1 MKQENPT
8 LWRDRAEDALRP
20 APRPGRFVV
29 DRWQVLQLVKDTA
42 KLTGI
47 GEREIAVL
55 GAHLSVLTKGP
66 VSASQ
71 LLISYAQVT
80 GLLERANCMDERR
93 FRRGEARLEQ
103 LGFLTRKLSANARR
117 FPVRD
122 GSGRVVDAYGVDL
135 RPLFLKIAELE
146 DMRAR
151 QLHEAQQLRALTTRI
166 SARVSAVKRRAIAV
180 LGYIPEV
187 LAATA
192 QAVRNLLRRT
202 GVSPSEMIMA
212 EQALVA
218 LETELLSEPSPA
230 PTPVAADTKT
240 ADDRQ
245 IDRHIESPKK
255 ETTYEHSK
263 QRRSNEQP
271 ISTIWEKCTEISAVF
286 PERPRNTEELA
297 SRLFEFSSFL
307 GLGQKVVGE
316 ALEVLGIARFLMVL
330 DYLAGRIHSIAK
342 PQGYLKNMLK
352 KFLIGEA
359 IAGGCVVLDMRQYQH
374 L

>member
-1 MKQENPT
+1 M
-8 LWRDRAEDALRP
+8 RP

-66 VSASQ
+66 VSANQ

-180 LGYIPEV
+180 LGHVPEA
-187 LAATA
+187 LDATA
-192 QAVRNLLRRT
+192 RAVRNLLRRT
-202 GVSPSEMIMA
+202 GVSQAEMITA
-212 EQALVA
+212 EQKLAA
-218 LETELLSEPSPA
+218 LETELLSDCDTAPA
-230 PTPVAADTKT
+230 PVAADKT
-240 ADDRQ
+240 SADAGQ

-255 ETTYEHSK
+255 ESTNADDEPSK
-263 QRRSNEQP
+263 DLP
-271 ISTIWEKCTEISAVF
+271 ISTIWTKCTEVSAVF
-286 PERPRNTEELA
+286 PDTPRSTEELA

-307 GLGQKVVGE
+307 GLGQPVVRE
-316 ALEVLGIARFLMVL
+316 ALQVLGLAKSLMVL
-330 DYLAGRIHSIAK
+330 DYLAGKIHSITK
-342 PQGYLKNMLK
+342 PQGYLKNMLQK
-352 KFLIGEA
+352 YRAGEA
-359 IAGGCVVLDMRQYQH
+359 IAGGCVMQKTPRSSYL
-374 L
+374 